1 MSPGTTLARHGAQF
15 EKLFARA
22 GAFGPQTGIDAII
35 ATTQAFQ
42 ADTIG
47 RYIRHY
53 RRNVAFTGG
62 VVVWNYTA
70 TWPSVCWALVDWYRR
85 PKQAFYECRRAFRPV
100 TVGIEPTD
108 ATQREFVAHV
118 AQDRPGQARGE
129 VVLQLRRIADGVVVA
144 ESRGAFAL
152 DGAAAAAP
160 ARLILPVGLE
170 RLSHALVAT
179 AIHAGGRE
187 RDVRYLVAV
196 NDVAYGVEGHR
207 LVHAKGGTL
216 TVVRHRDHI
225 VLSTTAWRLRV
236 GIESLEHPA
245 IWDDNYVDLLPG
257 ESITMRIAH
266 GAMPEHLWVVA
277 DMGTRVVLPPGGT
290 VSL

>member
-1 MSPGTTLARHGAQF
+1 M
-15 EKLFARA
+15 
-22 GAFGPQTGIDAII
+22 DAII

-70 TWPSVCWALVDWYRR
+70 TWPSVCWALIDWYRR

-100 TVGIEPTD
+100 TVGIEPSD
-108 ATQREFVAHV
+108 ASQREFIAHV
-118 AQDRPGQARGE
+118 AQDRPGHATGE
-129 VVLQLRRIADGVVVA
+129 VVLQLRRIDNGSVVS
-144 ESRGAFAL
+144 ESRGTFVL
-152 DGAAAAAP
+152 DGATAASP
-160 ARLILPVGLE
+160 SRLTLPIGLE

-179 AIHAGGRE
+179 ATHAGGVE

-196 NDVAYGVEGHR
+196 NDVAYGAEGHR
-207 LVHAKGGTL
+207 LVHAKAGTL
-216 TVVRHRDHI
+216 TAVRHLDRV
-225 VLSTTAWRLRV
+225 VLTATAWRLRV
-236 GIESLEHPA
+236 GVESLEHPA

-257 ESITMRIAH
+257 ESITLRIAH
-266 GAMPEHLWVVA
+266 GAMPQHMWVVA

-290 VSL
+290 VTL